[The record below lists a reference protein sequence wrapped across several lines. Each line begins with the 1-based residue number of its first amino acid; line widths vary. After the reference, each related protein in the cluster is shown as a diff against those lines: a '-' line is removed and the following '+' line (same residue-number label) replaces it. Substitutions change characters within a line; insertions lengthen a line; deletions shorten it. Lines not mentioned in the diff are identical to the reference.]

1 MVENVVDD
9 GVELK
14 PAIIEVEASV
24 DVKSTVEVKVNV
36 KILFQSHIEEKPKL
50 TSVSKLHDY
59 EVNTAS
65 FFFEQMIDG
74 ESEMICLV
82 VFVDKRQGRDL
93 LYL

>member
-1 MVENVVDD
+1 MVENVVED

-24 DVKSTVEVKVNV
+24 HVKYIVEVKVNV

-50 TSVSKLHDY
+50 TGVSKLHDY

-65 FFFEQMIDG
+65 FFEQMIDG
-74 ESEMICLV
+74 ESDMICLV
-82 VFVDKRQGRDL
+82 VFVDKWQGRDL